1 MILDDEGRFG
11 RRSAPGFGDFERV
24 IASEALGNRSL
35 LFTRN
40 VNSWHGVREIEC
52 PEDAM
57 RKVFIVVIDDWR
69 LMRRLRSGSNKRDVE
84 RY

>member
-1 MILDDEGRFG
+1 MSFLF
-11 RRSAPGFGDFERV
+11 RRTEH
-24 IASEALGNRSL
+24 
-35 LFTRN
+35 
-40 VNSWHGVREIEC
+40 SWHGVREIEC